1 MRYNLSALAAA
12 LLLLCPGKAG
22 AEPGTVLRVADAHPC
37 GEVVSTDAGWQCQ
50 PAPDGGTLPPGWWV
64 SQPQMTK
71 LGGKLTEKDN
81 EIAALRATN
90 GTLVN
95 DLQTCHDT
103 PCPTEPPPA
112 AGGGNGLLVFLIGIA
127 CGMGAAVAVVYMVT
141 R

>member
-1 MRYNLSALAAA
+1 
-12 LLLLCPGKAG
+12 
-22 AEPGTVLRVADAHPC
+22 
-37 GEVVSTDAGWQCQ
+37 
-50 PAPDGGTLPPGWWV
+50 
-64 SQPQMTK
+64 MTK